1 MSVDALSRPH
11 LNPPYGAGAADP
23 EPWGRGL
30 TRQARWIDATS
41 VLRPRRKPEPPPAAT
56 FMVESAFFAVATH
69 DNKFTHVAAL
79 NAGSHWLLCSAR
91 EPAIRLAA
99 GQDIRSARQF
109 ATINDAYRY
118 ARTLAP
124 AALKFDIR

>member
-1 MSVDALSRPH
+1 MVDS
-11 LNPPYGAGAADP
+11 D
-23 EPWGRGL
+23 
-30 TRQARWIDATS
+30 
-41 VLRPRRKPEPPPAAT
+41 
-56 FMVESAFFAVATH
+56 FFAVATR
-69 DNKFTHVAAL
+69 DDKLTHVAAL

-124 AALKFDIR
+124 KALKFDIR